1 MKIYLLSLLAGS
13 IYPLGFAPFNIW
25 PLSLISVILFL
36 HFLEKSIKENLFLI
50 GLFYGL
56 GLCSVGMSW
65 MYVSIH
71 YFGNVDIYVSA
82 IITILF
88 ILALALYFGLIG
100 LMYKFLKT
108 STTVDVL
115 FLFPFSWVFVEII
128 EVIYL
133 QDFPG

>member
-50 GLFYGL
+50 GLFYGV

-71 YFGNVDIYVSA
+71 YFGYVDIYVSA

-100 LMYKFLKT
+100 LIGI
-108 STTVDVL
+108 V
-115 FLFPFSWVFVEII
+115 
-128 EVIYL
+128 
-133 QDFPG
+133 